1 MPHYNPTTNL
11 LEEEYYHYELQDVDE
26 PQLYRDVFPYHDV
39 PRIVFNHRQVPM
51 NPPEQIY
58 ISDTTFRDGQQSRP
72 PFTPQQIATIYD
84 MLHRL
89 SGPKGIV
96 RACEFFVYTE
106 RDREALRL
114 CQERGYEFPEVTSWI
129 RASRKDFQLVRE
141 LGIKETGM
149 LTSCSDYHIFHK
161 LNMKRS
167 EAMDNYLAVVKM
179 ALEEGIVPRCH
190 LEDITRADFY
200 GFVIPFVRELM
211 KLSEE
216 AKMPIKVRACDTLGF
231 GVTYPGVA
239 LPRSVRGIIY
249 GLRFLG
255 GVPADWLEWHGH
267 NDFYN
272 GLVNAT
278 TAWLY
283 GCGVANGTC
292 LGIGER
298 TGNTPVEALA
308 IEYCALRGTND
319 GMDLSVIT
327 EIADYFARET
337 GMCIPDNQPFVGA
350 NFNVTKA
357 GIHADGL
364 YKDEEIY
371 NIFDTGKILNRP
383 PGVAVTDKSGLA
395 GIAQWINVWYRLEGD
410 ARVSKDHPG
419 VLQIKELIDEQ
430 YASGRVTQVS
440 DQEMVQLAAQFVG
453 IGADQ

>member
-1 MPHYNPTTNL
+1 
-11 LEEEYYHYELQDVDE
+11 
-26 PQLYRDVFPYHDV
+26 
-39 PRIVFNHRQVPM
+39 
-51 NPPEQIY
+51 
-58 ISDTTFRDGQQSRP
+58 
-72 PFTPQQIATIYD
+72 

-89 SGPKGIV
+89 SGPQGVI

-114 CQERGYEFPEVTSWI
+114 CQEMGFRFPEVTSWI

-149 LTSCSDYHIFHK
+149 LTSASDYHIFHK
-161 LNMKRS
+161 LNKKRS
-167 EAMDNYLAVVKM
+167 EAMEDYLTVVKM

-216 AKMPIKVRACDTLGF
+216 AKIPIKVRACDTLGF

-255 GVPADWLEWHGH
+255 GVPAEHLEWHGH
-267 NDFYN
+267 NDFYS
-272 GLVNAT
+272 GVTNAT

-283 GCGVANGTC
+283 GCANANGTC

-298 TGNTPVEALA
+298 TGNTPIEALA
-308 IEYCALRGTND
+308 VEYCALRGTND
-319 GMDLSVIT
+319 EMDLSVIT
-327 EIADYFARET
+327 EIAEYFSTEI
-337 GMCIPDNQPFVGA
+337 GMAIPESQPLVGSG
-350 NFNVTKA
+350 FNVTKA

-364 YKDEEIY
+364 YKNEEIY

-383 PGVAVTDKSGLA
+383 PGVAVTDKSGLS
-395 GIAQWINVWYRLEGD
+395 GISQWVNMYYRLEGD
-410 ARVSKDHPG
+410 ARIAKDHPG
-419 VLQIKELIDEQ
+419 VIAIKELIDEQ
-430 YASGRVTQVS
+430 YASGRVTQLS
-440 DQEMVQLAAQFVG
+440 DQEMVQLVAEFVG
-453 IGADQ
+453 IGREG